1 MLHQEISEQEL
12 IQHLRMIVLILR
24 NLSFDRANESNFIR
38 CNKLLDIIVSLFV
51 DLEDR
56 EITFNC
62 LDIITNLA
70 RQMNLAD
77 LNCGEL
83 LVHALF

>member
-1 MLHQEISEQEL
+1 
-12 IQHLRMIVLILR
+12 MIVLVLR